1 MINSA
6 DQTDKIL
13 IIHSGGIG
21 DLLLALPAMRI
32 FRQAFAL
39 SSLELLGRPERLT
52 LVSQDLRASSI
63 HSIDQAG
70 IAYFY
75 LEGTS
80 LPPDLI
86 TFFSSFRA
94 ALIFGRA
101 GGEIL
106 ADKLRRVGVSRVISI
121 PSFPPEGLRVLVSD
135 YLLESLRNEGIE
147 GRKSFDRLCLGK
159 QSLAFARNFWAVHG
173 LKEGEQVLAIHPG
186 SGSPAKNWS
195 PKNFARVA
203 DWASER
209 SRILLI
215 VGPADNEIEEVKR
228 AMKEAK
234 PIIAHLPLVQLAGV
248 LNSCTAYIGNDSG
261 ITHLATTLEIPT
273 IAIFGPT
280 DPAIWGPR
288 GSQAKVI
295 YKRKSCSPCSSEMR
309 SQCDLRCLERVN
321 PEAVIEILKPILG

>member
-80 LPPDLI
+80 LPPGLS

-101 GGEIL
+101 GGQIL

-121 PSFPPEGLRVLVSD
+121 PSFPPEGLRVFVSD

-147 GRKSFDRLCLGK
+147 GKKSFDPLCLGK

-186 SGSPAKNWS
+186 SGSPAKNWK

-203 DWASER
+203 DWASET

-215 VGPADNEIEEVKR
+215 VGPADNEIEDVKR

-261 ITHLATTLEIPT
+261 ITHLAAILGIPT

-295 YKRKSCSPCSSEMR
+295 YERKSCSPCCSEMR
-309 SQCDLRCLERVN
+309 SQCDLRCLEGVN
-321 PEAVIEILKPILG
+321 PEAVIEILKPFLG